1 MAGMKKRTAVA
12 VTVGVWVAGL
22 GSAAALTYDLNRP
35 LYYPLTTISRP
46 AVPALDARSA
56 TVIEPVQELQSV
68 LYVPT
73 VTIVATIPR
82 PAAVRRATQAVDISS
97 MHCSEWRDLD
107 MGSGRVQ
114 TCE

>member
-1 MAGMKKRTAVA
+1 MAGMKKRTAIA
-12 VTVGVWVAGL
+12 VTVGVWVASL

-35 LYYPLTTISRP
+35 LYYPVSTISQRT
-46 AVPALDARSA
+46 VPALDTRSG
-56 TVIEPVQELQSV
+56 TVVEPVQEVQRV

-73 VTIVATIPR
+73 VTIVATLRR
-82 PAAVRRATQAVDISS
+82 PPVARRATQAVDISA